1 MVTRTAVVTT
11 QNQIFPTNVVPGGWR
26 WNVALDGGGVGE
38 TIDGTSTTQTLTFAS
53 AGGYTVRVWRIDASG
68 NALGPAAETRFISVD
83 EGQTIAVA
91 LSVAIQ

>member
-1 MVTRTAVVTT
+1 MVTRTAVITT
-11 QNQIFPTNVVPGGWR
+11 QDQTFPSSVVPGGWR
-26 WNVALDGGGVGE
+26 WNVALDGGGAGE

-53 AGGYTVRVWRIDASG
+53 AGGYTIRVWRIDANG
-68 NALGPAAETRFISVD
+68 NALGSVAETRFVSVD